1 MCCRVDHLWPP
12 VWLLVDLYHADLARS
27 SPPVFSPRCGW
38 WRRLLQNVRRTHTA
52 QYIPSAQSVSYLR
65 TVNSSPCT
73 DGPQRPDI
81 HAPILN
87 MEIMQPE
94 LTTPGYIFMSPYHNK
109 DPGPYIYDNYGVC
122 FSHSVAC
129 IDSDLVVESC
139 LVVFCAE
146 RTQDR
151 PQSTRLQL
159 QGRGPYLLLPG
170 SAASRF
176 RAGSWHNHGQTL
188 PRCGAGRD
196 FRRHVLQ

>member
-1 MCCRVDHLWPP
+1 MALGRFIPCRSRTLVAACLLAALW
-12 VWLLVDLYHADLARS
+12 LVAPASAECQKDSHC
-27 SPPVFSPRCGW
+27 PI
-38 WRRLLQNVRRTHTA
+38 HTFR
-52 QYIPSAQSVSYLR
+52 SVSILP
-65 TVNSSPCT
+65 VNGNSSQCT
-73 DGPQRPDI
+73 DGLQRPDI

-122 FSHSVAC
+122 FNHSVAC

-151 PQSTRLQL
+151 PQSTRLQI
-159 QGRGPYLLLPG
+159 QGRGPYMLLPG
-170 SAASRF
+170 SATSRF
-176 RAGSWHNHGQTL
+176 RARSRHDHGQTL
-188 PRCGAGRD
+188 PRSRAGRD